1 MRLIRFGPKGQERPG
16 LLCQGRIV
24 DLRRHFPDMPDIGGR
39 FFADDWP
46 ARAATVSDPGE
57 VREVRLGAPVP
68 RPGKIICLGK
78 NYPEHAREGGF
89 DRPAGPLLFSKTANT
104 VNGPFDPI
112 VLPVSSGQVDWEVE
126 LAVVI
131 GRAGKRISPA
141 AAWDFVAGYTVMN
154 DVSGR
159 QAQFADSQWFR
170 GKSFDGFAPMGPC
183 IVTADEIG
191 DPGRLRLTALVNGRV
206 MQDGS
211 TGDMLFDIPTI
222 IADVS
227 RDITLEP
234 GDVISTGTPAGVG
247 IFRDPPVVL
256 SAGDVVECRIEKI
269 GAIVNPVV
277 AGDTGVAPQSA

>member
-16 LLCQGRIV
+16 LMRQGRIV

-39 FFADDWP
+39 FFADGWL
-46 ARAATVSDPGE
+46 ARVAAVSDPGE

-89 DRPAGPLLFSKTANT
+89 DRPVRPLLFCKAANT

-131 GRAGKRISPA
+131 GRAGKRISTA
-141 AAWDFVAGYTVMN
+141 AAWDVVAGYMVMN

-191 DPGRLRLTALVNGRV
+191 DVGHLRLTALVNGQV
-206 MQDGS
+206 MQDGN

-256 SAGDVVECRIEKI
+256 SAGDVVECRIAKI

-277 AGDTGVAPQSA
+277 ADDTDVSQRSA